1 MKKNVIFAA
10 FVAAA
15 TFVASENAN
24 AQTAEQ
30 SVVANRLAKKA
41 TAYWK
46 SEGEPKADATAVGAA
61 AQKTYF
67 FNKKRVRAAVEGEN
81 NGRPDSLIIR
91 WDKDVKRE
99 ATSGWAFGV
108 TGGVIQMAENFSPTL
123 GLDASFAGK
132 LLLLGATAEAGISKY
147 NGESSKAGKSFVA
160 PVFSARIG
168 IIPCHFSL
176 GGVDNR
182 GWLAI
187 GYEFKYIL
195 DKNENLASERVY
207 ETPSETITESG
218 YFAVEGNS
226 MCHTGFIEA
235 RFSPKHFGSVSI
247 GVKAYGGVYNRYY
260 QEGSRR
266 KAMFGASVS
275 LYFSGAKK
283 RSDADVIRMLNEA
296 GNGDYTI
303 MNEAINQIRAK
314 MQ

>member
-1 MKKNVIFAA
+1 MKKSII
-10 FVAAA
+10 AAA
-15 TFVASENAN
+15 AAAIFMANVENMN

-30 SVVANRLAKKA
+30 VSIANRLAKKA

-46 SEGEPKADATAVGAA
+46 SEGEPAADKTAVDAA
-61 AQKTYF
+61 SQKTYF
-67 FNKKRVRAAVEGEN
+67 FNKKRVRAAVEAEYQGKL
-81 NGRPDSLIIR
+81 DSLIIR

-123 GLDASFAGK
+123 GFDASFAGK
-132 LLLLGATAEAGISKY
+132 LFLLGATAEAGISKY
-147 NGESSKAGKSFVA
+147 NAESSKSGKSFVA

-226 MCHTGFIEA
+226 MAHTGFIEA
-235 RFSPKHFGSVSI
+235 RFSPKHFGSVAI

-296 GNGDYTI
+296 NGGDYTI
-303 MNEAINQIRAK
+303 MNEAVNQIRAK

>member
-1 MKKNVIFAA
+1 MKKYII
-10 FVAAA
+10 AAA
-15 TFVASENAN
+15 AAIFMANTESVN

-30 SVVANRLAKKA
+30 VSIANRLAKKA

-81 NGRPDSLIIR
+81 QGRLDSLIIR

-99 ATSGWAFGV
+99 ATSGIAAGLKAGFV
-108 TGGVIQMAENFSPTL
+108 QMAENSSPLIGAQLTMAWKHVEV
-123 GLDASFAGK
+123 GAGFG
-132 LLLLGATAEAGISKY
+132 GAISKY
-147 NGESSKAGKSFVA
+147 NAESSKAGKSYLCPVA
-160 PVFSARIG
+160 NAEIG
-168 IIPCHFSL
+168 LIVKHFSL

-182 GWLAI
+182 GYI
-187 GYEFKYIL
+187 SVGYNFMYVF

-226 MCHTGFIEA
+226 MAHTGYVKV
-235 RFSPKHFGSVSI
+235 RFSPKHFGGMVVGI
-247 GVKAYGGVYNRYY
+247 KAYGGLYNRYY

-266 KAMFGASVS
+266 KAIFGAEVS
-275 LYFSGAKK
+275 LEFSGAKK
-283 RSDADVIRMLNEA
+283 RTDSDVIRMLNEA
-296 GNGDYTI
+296 NGGDYTI